1 MKTKSTLPYSFPS
14 QQDAARP
21 AGEPAGHSRTPE
33 RFRLLLENSVDVIVE
48 TTRDGT
54 VLYVSPNVRNVL
66 GYSVEELMDT
76 SIFERIHPD
85 DLTQMKALF
94 DLPEGQG
101 TCRHRHRSGS
111 WRWIEATGR
120 EFIAEDNLV
129 KTVLIV
135 RDITE
140 RKEADK
146 VRHHLEEELNK
157 SSKLSALGLLAGEI
171 AHDFNNILTVI
182 NVHLGIAKMESEELE
197 VQDSIHQ
204 VELALGQAKYLA
216 QQILQF
222 SRQQN
227 SERKL
232 VQVAAITT
240 EVIQLLR
247 PTWPSE
253 LEVVTDLPTEG
264 CWVMASPIQLHQV
277 LSNLLGNAVHAM
289 ELGGRLEVRVDA
301 VVVDKAYADPTIAL
315 ASGRYV
321 RLTVSDTGHGM
332 DSETQQRV
340 FEPFFTTKGQGNGL
354 GLAVIQ
360 RIVKDHGAALRMSS
374 EPGRGTTFRIYFVA
388 YQDGHGFL

>member
-1 MKTKSTLPYSFPS
+1 MNTKSPLNYHLPSPEG
-14 QQDAARP
+14 AATS
-21 AGEPAGHSRTPE
+21 AGDPTGHSRTPE

-48 TTRDGT
+48 TTRAG
-54 VLYVSPNVRNVL
+54 VILYVSANVRNVL
-66 GYSVEELMDT
+66 GYTVEELMGG
-76 SIFERIHPD
+76 SVFERVHPD
-85 DLTQMKALF
+85 DMVQMKALY

-101 TCRHRHRSGS
+101 TCRHRHRGGS

-120 EFIAEDNLV
+120 EFIAEDDQV
-129 KTVLIV
+129 RSVLIV

-140 RKEADK
+140 RKESEK

-157 SSKLSALGLLAGEI
+157 TSKLSALGLLAGEI

-182 NVHLGIAKMESEELE
+182 NVHLGLAKLDTEEVA

-204 VELALGQAKYLA
+204 VELALDQAKHLA

-232 VQVAAITT
+232 VQVAAIAT
-240 EVIQLLR
+240 EVIQLMR
-247 PTWPSE
+247 PSWPSE

-277 LSNLLGNAVHAM
+277 ISNLLGNAVHAM

-301 VVVDKAYADPTIAL
+301 VAVDKAYADPSLAL

-332 DSETQQRV
+332 DTATQQRCSS
-340 FEPFFTTKGQGNGL
+340 PSSPPR
-354 GLAVIQ
+354 A
-360 RIVKDHGAALRMSS
+360 RAAASAWRSS
-374 EPGRGTTFRIYFVA
+374 SGS
-388 YQDGHGFL
+388 

>member
-1 MKTKSTLPYSFPS
+1 MKTKSLSAPSLPSP
-14 QQDAARP
+14 QDLARP
-21 AGEPAGHSRTPE
+21 AGDPSGHSRTPE

-48 TTRDGT
+48 TTRDGGI
-54 VLYVSPNVRNVL
+54 LYVSANVRNVL
-66 GYSVEELMDT
+66 GYTVEELLHT

-120 EFIAEDNLV
+120 EFVAEDNQV
-129 KTVLIV
+129 RSVLIV

-140 RKEADK
+140 RKEAEK

-157 SSKLSALGLLAGEI
+157 TSKLSALGLLAGEI

-182 NVHLGIAKMESEELE
+182 NVHLGIAKLESQELE

-232 VQVAAITT
+232 VQVAAIAN
-240 EVIQLLR
+240 EVIQLMR
-247 PTWPSE
+247 PSWPSE
-253 LEVVTDLPTEG
+253 LEVVADLPLEG

-301 VVVDKAYADPTIAL
+301 VVIDKAYADPSIAL

-332 DSETQQRV
+332 DSATQQRV
-340 FEPFFTTKGQGNGL
+340 FEPFFTTKGQGSGL

-374 EPGRGTTFRIYFVA
+374 EQGRGTTFRIYFVA